1 MTKYIL
7 NDFRIK
13 TSKRKKK
20 PVYQYLIDSQFL
32 FKKINTA
39 LKKPLNIHYL
49 IDLFSYSFCIVIV
62 FIVSNLKIGH
72 LNQDNTRNA
81 VLIIGC
87 H

>member
-1 MTKYIL
+1 MS
-7 NDFRIK
+7 F
-13 TSKRKKK
+13 RKKK
-20 PVYQYLIDSQFL
+20 TVYQYLIVSQFL

-49 IDLFSYSFCIVIV
+49 IDSYSFC
-62 FIVSNLKIGH
+62 IVSNLKIGH